1 MKALLPAYCR
11 LLGYGILLLSIF
23 APFILMM
30 YGIVTDSNL
39 LLCKE
44 VIKLFMIIG
53 LLMILLAYT
62 KNENEETDRIRINA
76 MRNAF
81 LVTIIYIFANMLFRV
96 YKGDIELM
104 DTSSFLI
111 FMAINVICLEFGI
124 KKAHVDKIFQN
135 KDKR

>member
-1 MKALLPAYCR
+1 MKALLPVYCR
-11 LLGYGILLLSIF
+11 LLGYAILLLSVF

-30 YGIVTDSNL
+30 YGIITDGNL

-44 VIKLFMIIG
+44 IIKLFMIVG

-62 KNENEETDRIRINA
+62 KNENGETERIRIKA

-81 LVTIIYIFANMLFRV
+81 FLTILYIFINMLFRL
-96 YKGDIELM
+96 YNGDIELM

-124 KKAHVDKIFQN
+124 KKAVVDKIF
-135 KDKR
+135 KRK